1 MAKKIRLGVIGGGGD
16 SLIGVL
22 HRVASHI
29 NDNYQIVGGVFNP
42 DFDLN
47 MEFAKEIDV
56 PTNRIYKDFDTLIEE
71 ELKLPKEERI
81 QVCSVLTPNFLH
93 FPMAKKLLDNGFN
106 VICEKPMTTTL
117 EEAKILQAAHKKA
130 GTVFAVTHTYT
141 GYPMVRQMREMI
153 KEGALGKI
161 HKVDARYYQGW
172 INTIIH
178 DKEKRSSVWRLD
190 PKKAGISSCM
200 GDIGVHAFNLI
211 EYTTGL
217 RVNSLL
223 CDFNYLYD
231 DNQMDV
237 DGTVLL
243 RMGKHIK
250 GVIRG
255 SQVATGEEN
264 GLAIRIYGE
273 KAAFVWEQ
281 ERPNF
286 LYMLSDTEPTKIYK
300 PGHGY
305 NSKLSLDG
313 TKLPPGH
320 PEGIFDSMANIY
332 LGAARAIRGEKY
344 NDGEFP
350 TMLDGVRG
358 LNFIEATVE
367 SNKNGN
373 TWVEM
378 EKS

>member
-1 MAKKIRLGVIGGGGD
+1 MPKKIRLGILGGGGD

-22 HRVASHI
+22 HRVASFI
-29 NDNYQIVGGVFNP
+29 NDNYQITGAVFNP
-42 DFDLN
+42 DFDAS
-47 MEFAKEIDV
+47 MAFAKEIDV
-56 PTNRIYKDFDTLIEE
+56 PLNRIYKDFDTLIEE
-71 ELKLPKEERI
+71 ELKLPEDERI

-93 FPMAKKLLDNGFN
+93 YPMAKKLLDNGFH

-117 EEAKILQAAHKKA
+117 DEAKDLQKSHEKA
-130 GTVFAVTHTYT
+130 GTVFALTHTYT

-153 KEGALGKI
+153 KSGALGKI
-161 HKVDARYYQGW
+161 HKVDAVYYQGW

-200 GDIGVHAFNLI
+200 GDIGVHAFNLV

-217 RVNSLL
+217 KINELL
-223 CDFNYLYD
+223 CDFNYLYE

-237 DGTVLL
+237 DGTVLI
-243 RMGKHIK
+243 RMGDHVK

-264 GLAIRIYGE
+264 GLAISIYGE
-273 KAAFVWEQ
+273 KGAFRWEQ

-286 LYMLSDTEPTKIYK
+286 LYKLSDTEPTQIYK
-300 PGHGY
+300 PGHAY
-305 NSKLSLDG
+305 NSELSLDG
-313 TKLPPGH
+313 TKLPAGH

-332 LGAARAIRGEKY
+332 KGVAKAIRGQEY

-350 TMLDGVRG
+350 TMTDGVRG
-358 LNFIEATVE
+358 MNFIEATVD
-367 SNKNGN
+367 SHKSGN
-373 TWVEM
+373 TWVSLEN
-378 EKS
+378 